1 MALSRPPSSVV
12 PRSFP
17 VRVPPCCAS
26 LRLQGCALQ
35 AQRRATSALPRPLPR
50 RLRRLPPPLR
60 SLRSLPV
67 GGLPPCCP
75 PPLAAA
81 FCSLTP
87 CFASYAPLRRQADA
101 SAGLRHPLAVRRG
114 GAEAKHFVR
123 QQKRR
128 PRFVGQHPPTPPCPL
143 PRRRC
148 LRFASASPPAPSPS
162 VATLPSRRGLPIGLP
177 DSSCLVGGITHA
189 PLPTAF
195 PCGVFHSFVALG
207 LHSASWPHWPT
218 TSDVPLHPCASL
230 RSAACKPHF
239 TNLLLNIILGF
250 RSRFLTKPTN

>member
-35 AQRRATSALPRPLPR
+35 AQRRATPTLPRPLPR

-75 PPLAAA
+75 PPLAVALLHPHFVLRLSCAA
-81 FCSLTP
+81 LAASRCLR
-87 CFASYAPLRRQADA
+87 FASASACFSPRRCRGQALRSFAGASASLRRATPTH
-101 SAGLRHPLAVRRG
+101 S
-114 GAEAKHFVR
+114 
-123 QQKRR
+123 
-128 PRFVGQHPPTPPCPL
+128 PRPL

-162 VATLPSRRGLPIGLP
+162 VATLPARRGLTASFL
-177 DSSCLVGGITHA
+177 LVGGITHA
-189 PLPTAF
+189 PLP
-195 PCGVFHSFVALG
+195 LG
-207 LHSASWPHWPT
+207 A
-218 TSDVPLHPCASL
+218 PLRCFS
-230 RSAACKPHF
+230 
-239 TNLLLNIILGF
+239 
-250 RSRFLTKPTN
+250 